1 MAIRQ
6 SRNRKG
12 VADALASA
20 RAAERA
26 GDGDKALALLL
37 GAVRRA
43 PGVGELY
50 PPLARLLVPMRF
62 RDANPAVAAIVAEAL
77 ASPFVDPQ
85 PLAPAAISL
94 LTARYDLGA
103 GVSDDLAADPLLL
116 TLLER
121 TLLPDLA
128 LEAALTAARRALL
141 EAAADPPEPRR
152 RFAIALARQALLN
165 GWMWAETPAETAAAA
180 TLSEKLAGAATFG
193 FDHVRLALYRP
204 LADLPNAAEIGA
216 AKGPWRDV
224 ARTLAAEPLEERR
237 LADRLPSLG
246 FEANA
251 ATEAVKDQYEA
262 FPYPRWTAVPR
273 RQPRPIREV
282 AGGLF
287 PHRVTD
293 GWPAW
298 PAAGLDVLIA
308 GCGTGKHAADVA
320 TRFRGARVLA
330 VDISRAALGYA
341 ARKLKDKPDVAFAEA
356 DILALGDFDR
366 RFDHI
371 ESVGVLHHLA
381 DPLAGWRN
389 LVGLLK
395 PGGSMRLGF
404 YSDRGRSRIQAAREA
419 LAAAGFD
426 GATDDNL
433 RLARAHVAEAN
444 ADDPARL
451 AAGELDFYAAS
462 GARDFLF
469 HAHEIEYRPADLAE
483 MADSLG
489 LEILGLELT
498 DPQAAARYRER
509 FPDDPAMAD
518 LRRWDMVEAD
528 HPDTFR
534 HMCQFWAAKPLR
546 SSP

>member
-37 GAVRRA
+37 GAVRRT
-43 PGVGELY
+43 PGAGELY
-50 PPLARLLVPMRF
+50 PPLARLLTPMRF
-62 RDANPAVAAIVAEAL
+62 RDANPAVAAIVADVL

-85 PLAPAAISL
+85 PLSPAAISL
-94 LTARYDLGA
+94 LAARYDFTA
-103 GVSDDLAADPLLL
+103 SVSDDLAADPLLL
-116 TLLER
+116 TLLQR

-128 LEAALTAARRALL
+128 LEAALTAARRDFLHTSD
-141 EAAADPPEPRR
+141 EPPEPRR

-165 GWMWAETPAETAAAA
+165 GWMWAETPGETAAVAA
-180 TLSEKLAGAATFG
+180 LNQTLQSVAEFG

-204 LADLPNAAEIGA
+204 LADLPRAPEIGA
-216 AKGPWRDV
+216 AKGPWRDA
-224 ARTLAAEPLEERR
+224 ARALAAEPLEERR

-282 AGGLF
+282 ARGLF
-287 PHRVTD
+287 PHRVD
-293 GWPAW
+293 ERWPAW

-341 ARKLKDKPDVAFAEA
+341 ARKLKDKPDVSFAEA

-389 LVGLLK
+389 LTSLLK

-419 LAAAGFD
+419 LAAAGFN
-426 GATDDNL
+426 GATDEDL
-433 RLARAHVAEAN
+433 RRARAHVAQAQPE
-444 ADDPARL
+444 DPTRL

-498 DPQAAARYRER
+498 DPQAAARYRKR

-518 LRRWDMVEAD
+518 LCCWDVVEAD

-534 HMCQFWAAKPLR
+534 HMCQFWAAKPR
-546 SSP
+546 